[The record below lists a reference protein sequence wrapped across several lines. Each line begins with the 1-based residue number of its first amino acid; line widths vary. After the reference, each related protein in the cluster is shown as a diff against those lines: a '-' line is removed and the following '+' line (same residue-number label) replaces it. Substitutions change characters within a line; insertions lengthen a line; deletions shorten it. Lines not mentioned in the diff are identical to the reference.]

1 MSSIPTK
8 QIDGDVAVGR
18 NVSAGGNANVQGNV
32 RIGHDLKVE
41 GWFDAKNIKGPVK
54 GLFLSEAKL
63 KATYQ
68 FPEEGWYA
76 LVGTTL
82 PAALYVTEGGEWK
95 STGQNAG
102 SPETDLTEYR
112 AELEELQGKV
122 ENNELQSVSVTA
134 GNNSATLTVKS
145 KGKTVSCAVPVANSE
160 HGGIITFSDFVRIG
174 TADKRDGTYPIET
187 VVELKTDTT
196 LEIPESNAVGV
207 DNLLQAVMVDDTSKI
222 YPHVVTDG
230 DALQLWVYVYATQ
243 VTYFAD
249 AWGDMPE
256 LGIAS
261 TRRYKQAAALLVD
274 VINSKLYMWSD
285 DQSSLLALV
294 TEGDKGI
301 EGGIATLGADGKVP
315 AAQMPQDVYAVQ
327 GYDSDMDA
335 AGVTVSDSEITANY
349 RVVWLANAD
358 GTGRFAAEAV
368 PAAVGQPLHARWP
381 GSERMCGANGKP
393 RPGKLYIRKSDMA
406 IMTVADG
413 GQKLERAGG
422 DDIDAIKGAAGGIAP
437 LGADGKVPAAY
448 LPAQEATIRFAE
460 VVRQPGAAIDSGQP
474 TGTFSVVWLDNSAAT
489 DYAWKAPGAEETPL
503 AGRFVARVQSI
514 PVDPGPGV
522 EQAESESGGD
532 VGSTVT
538 YHADW
543 EGRSEVCNSNG
554 SPLILRTYLCAA
566 TGRQYDRPAS
576 GTGLRCIAAP
586 PMDAKKALLADLW
599 NEASC
604 NDGWGGNPATR
615 TVHGHYDPD
624 TDKWLLNELSLSYA
638 EAIAVWY
645 AGTPRGYDAV
655 RFYGGQHTIR
665 TNLPIRVD
673 ASNGP
678 DFSSAFLGCTNLEV
692 AFIGP
697 RVINGNNMFHG
708 TSKLK
713 KVIGEMKLNVSS
725 CNPSVY
731 ITCPVEEMNLGW
743 WGTGSG
749 SYNLSNLPNLNAASL
764 EWMISGNIAGA
775 SVRSVTLHADAY
787 ARLTD
792 DMLARAAEKN
802 ITFISAA

>member
-1 MSSIPTK
+1 MALTQDQQAI
-8 QIDGDVAVGR
+8 
-18 NVSAGGNANVQGNV
+18 
-32 RIGHDLKVE
+32 
-41 GWFDAKNIKGPVK
+41 FDAVISALRTNSKTIEQMTPQTTLGANDWFEVSGGKKVSYTVLASLIKA
-54 GLFLSEAKL
+54 LLSEDTSAMQT
-63 KATYQ
+63 AI
-68 FPEEGWYA
+68 
-76 LVGTTL
+76 
-82 PAALYVTEGGEWK
+82 
-95 STGQNAG
+95 S
-102 SPETDLTEYR
+102 
-112 AELEELQGKV
+112 
-122 ENNELQSVSVTA
+122 NNELQSVSVTS

-145 KGKTVSCAVPVANSE
+145 KGKTVTCSVPVARMGGAGFITGEQSQNLDAANKRDNTFPVETVNTLRAGSSLADGYLGGTINEVETSIREIE
-160 HGGIITFSDFVRIG
+160 HTLGIG
-174 TADKRDGTYPIET
+174 TSSQIYAWVT
-187 VVELKTDTT
+187 TDT
-196 LEIPESNAVGV
+196 ESVQLN
-207 DNLLQAVMVDDTSKI
+207 MRF
-222 YPHVVTDG
+222 DG
-230 DALQLWVYVYATQ
+230 SQTI
-243 VTYFAD
+243 YFAD

-315 AAQMPQDVYAVQ
+315 ATQMPQDVYAVQ

-335 AGVTVSDSEITANY
+335 AGVTLSDSEITANY

-422 DDIDAIKGAAGGIAP
+422 DDIDAIKGVAGGLAP

-448 LPAQEATIRFAE
+448 LPAQDATIRFAE
-460 VVRQPGAAIDSGQP
+460 VVRQPGATIDSGRP
-474 TGTFSVVWLDNSAAT
+474 AGTFSVVWLDSSAAT
-489 DYAWKAPGAEETPL
+489 DYAWKAPSDKETPL
-503 AGRFVARVQSI
+503 AGRFVARVQGI

-522 EQAESESGGD
+522 EQAESDGDGD

-543 EGRSEVCNSNG
+543 EGRSEVCNGDG
-554 SPLILRTYLCAA
+554 SPLYFRTYLCTA
-566 TGRQYDRPAS
+566 TGRQYDRPAG
-576 GTGLRCIAAP
+576 GTGLRCISAP

-599 NEASC
+599 NEACC

-624 TDKWLLNELSLSYA
+624 TDKWLLNRLSLSYA

-645 AGTPRGYDAV
+645 AGTPRNYDATM
-655 RFYGGQHTIR
+655 FYGGQHTIR
-665 TNLPIRVD
+665 TNLPPRVD
-673 ASNGP
+673 RTNSVK
-678 DFSSAFLGCTNLEV
+678 FQQAFIGCTNMEV
-692 AFIGP
+692 ANIGAA
-697 RVINGNNMFHG
+697 NTCNNMFYAVP
-708 TSKLK
+708 KLK
-713 KVIGEMKLNVSS
+713 KVIGTMNGGG
-725 CNPSVY
+725 NPALY
-731 ITCPVEEMNLGW
+731 MTCPVEEMHFGW
-743 WGTGSG
+743 WGTSVQA
-749 SYNLSNLPNLNAASL
+749 YDLRNLPNLDADSL
-764 EWMISGNIAGA
+764 QWMITNAQATTQGT
-775 SVRSVTLHADAY
+775 RQVTLHADAY

-792 DMLARAAEKN
+792 EMKAQASEKS
-802 ITFISAA
+802 ITFIQFS